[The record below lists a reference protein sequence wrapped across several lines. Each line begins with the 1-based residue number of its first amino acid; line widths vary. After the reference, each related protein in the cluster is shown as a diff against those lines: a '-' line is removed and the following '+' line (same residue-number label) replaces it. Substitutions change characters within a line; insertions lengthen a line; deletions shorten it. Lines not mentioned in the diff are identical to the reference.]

1 MTESPTATTLSSPRT
16 DQWLADRLEHA
27 SRELDD
33 CVELN
38 PEKLGGIPVL
48 KGTRIS
54 VAQIMAEIG
63 EGSSAAEVSADFD
76 LDVALV
82 KRLVKGL
89 ALCLDRPV
97 LR

>member
-82 KRLVKGL
+82 RTRKRKTY
-89 ALCLDRPV
+89 A
-97 LR
+97 